1 MLVKSETHKRLNEVK
16 YKQKQEYE
24 QLEEKIARLEQACQ
38 EKEDNIKILDSDTAK
53 QYEDVVRAIEA
64 INSIKH
70 KV

>member
-24 QLEEKIARLEQACQ
+24 QLEEKIARLEQVCQ

>member
-1 MLVKSETHKRLNEVK
+1 M